1 VYHAPR
7 LLDMAASNRGLAA
20 SDAQEHAQRN
30 PTGGLAD
37 KQTLTRVETETEDR
51 VLSDIDFAFPED
63 MG

>member
-1 VYHAPR
+1 
-7 LLDMAASNRGLAA
+7 MAASNRGLAA